1 MQDHLCTWEHKKWL
15 KASSSSEAQMNKAPP
30 ITTLLV
36 DVGGVLLTNG
46 WDHRARRRAATHF
59 HLKWAEMED
68 RHSLNF
74 AAHEEDRV
82 TFPEYLNRVVFYK
95 KRSFTRAE
103 FRRFLFSQSTP
114 YPKMIELVRNLKAQY
129 GLRVAV
135 VSNESREVNAHRIRE
150 FKLDGFVDTFISSC
164 FVHARKPDVE
174 MFRLALDI
182 AQAPACNVLYIE
194 NTPMF
199 VQIAEGMGI
208 RSILHTDYKSTCAKL
223 ASFGLRNNGKVSG
236 LKKEL

>member
-1 MQDHLCTWEHKKWL
+1 MQALLGILRVPYRETRMKR
-15 KASSSSEAQMNKAPP
+15 SIP
-30 ITTLLV
+30 ITTLFL

-46 WDHRARRRAATHF
+46 WDHHARRRAAKNF
-59 HLKWAEMED
+59 NLKWAEMQD

-74 AAHEEDRV
+74 AALEEDRV
-82 TFPEYLNRVVFYK
+82 TFQSYLDRVVFYK
-95 KRSFTRAE
+95 RRCFSRAE
-103 FRRFLFSQSTP
+103 FRRFIFSQSKP
-114 YPKMIELVRNLKAQY
+114 YPKMLDLIRNLKAHY
-129 GLRVAV
+129 GLRIAV

-150 FKLDGFVDTFISSC
+150 FKLDGFIDTFISSC

-182 AQAPACNVLYIE
+182 AQAPASNVLYIE

-208 RSILHTDYKSTCAKL
+208 RSILHTDYRSTRAKL
-223 ASFGLRNNGKVSG
+223 SVLGL
-236 LKKEL
+236 EAIE